1 MNLPS
6 TRTIYNLLR
15 FVVNSERGLVV
26 QGKYKALWLNDENF
40 LEVIDQTKLPF
51 SYETKILKT
60 TDEVVLAIKDMTV
73 RGAGVIGSVAAFG
86 VYTACM
92 EVESYEQ
99 LKEKAELIRESRPT
113 AVNLMWAV
121 DKMMELLKSSQNLVE
136 DAKKYAIE
144 LNDEEAKE
152 SRNIA
157 KHGCDII
164 EDILKKKNKTTI
176 NILTH
181 CNAGWLAVID
191 EGTALAPIY
200 EAKKRGIDV
209 HVWVDETRPRNQG
222 ASLTAWELTQ
232 SGINHTIIA
241 DNTGGHL
248 MQHSM
253 VDMVITGADR
263 VSANGDV
270 ANKIGTYLKAL
281 AAHDNNVPFYV
292 AIPVSTFD
300 FEIKDG
306 VKEIPIELRS
316 ADEVKYMRGVD
327 SEGIVREVLIT
338 PKDSPAINYGFD
350 VTPARLI
357 TGLITDKGVCKA
369 DLQEIE
375 KKFRG

>member
-1 MNLPS
+1 M
-6 TRTIYNLLR
+6 R
-15 FVVNSERGLVV
+15 
-26 QGKYKALWLNDENF
+26 GKYKALWLNDDKF

-51 SYETKILKT
+51 EYETKVLKT
-60 TDEVVLAIKDMTV
+60 TDEIVEAIKDMTV

-86 VYTACM
+86 IYTALR
-92 EVESYEQ
+92 EVKSYEE
-99 LKEKAELIRESRPT
+99 LKQKAKLIRESRPT

-121 DKMMELLKSSQNLVE
+121 DKMMELLKDSNDLVN
-136 DAKKYAIE
+136 DSLKFAIK
-144 LNDEEAKE
+144 LNDDEALE
-152 SRNIA
+152 SEKIA
-157 KHGCDII
+157 KYGCDII
-164 EDILKKKNKTTI
+164 EEILKKKNKTKI

-241 DNTGGHL
+241 DNTGGYL
-248 MQHSM
+248 MQDGQ

-263 VSANGDV
+263 VSASGDV

-281 AAHDNNVPFYV
+281 AAKDNDVPFYV
-292 AIPVSTFD
+292 AIPASTFD
-300 FEIKDG
+300 FDIIDG

-316 ADEVKYMRGVD
+316 EDEVKYIK
-327 SEGIVREVLIT
+327 GIDKNGDVREVLIT

-350 VTPARLI
+350 VTPARLV
-357 TGLITDKGVCKA
+357 TGLITNKGICEANFDKIK
-369 DLQEIE
+369 E
-375 KKFRG
+375 KFNL

>member
-1 MNLPS
+1 M
-6 TRTIYNLLR
+6 
-15 FVVNSERGLVV
+15 
-26 QGKYKALWLNDENF
+26 QGKYRALWLNNENF

-51 SYETKILKT
+51 EYKTKVLKT
-60 TDEVVLAIKDMTV
+60 TDEVVFAIKDMTV

-86 VYTACM
+86 IYTACM
-92 EVESYEQ
+92 EVKNYDE
-99 LKEKAELIRESRPT
+99 LKEKALLIRQSRPT

-121 DKMMELLKSSQNLVE
+121 DKMMNLLKESDSLVE
-136 DAKKYAIE
+136 DSKRFAIE
-144 LNDEEAKE
+144 LNDDEARE
-152 SRNIA
+152 SQKIA
-157 KHGCDII
+157 EYGADII
-164 EDILKKKNKTTI
+164 EDILKNKNKKSI

-200 EAKKRGIDV
+200 EAQKRGIDV

-232 SGINHTIIA
+232 SGVKHTIIA

-248 MQHSM
+248 MQSGE

-281 AAHDNNVPFYV
+281 AADDNGVPFYV
-292 AIPVSTFD
+292 AIPASTFD
-300 FEIKDG
+300 FDIKDG

-316 ADEVKYMRGVD
+316 EDEVKYMKGVD
-327 SEGIVREVLIT
+327 SDGIVREVLIT
-338 PKDSPAINYGFD
+338 PKDSSAINYGFD

-357 TGLITDKGVCKA
+357 TGLITNKGICEADFDKI
-369 DLQEIE
+369 QE
-375 KKFRG
+375 KFKEN

>member
-1 MNLPS
+1 
-6 TRTIYNLLR
+6 
-15 FVVNSERGLVV
+15 V
-26 QGKYKALWLNDENF
+26 QGKYRALWLNDDNF

-51 SYETKILKT
+51 EYVTKVLKT
-60 TDEVVLAIKDMTV
+60 TDEVVEAIKDMTV
-73 RGAGVIGSVAAFG
+73 RGAGVIGSVASFG
-86 VYTACM
+86 IYTACM
-92 EVESYEQ
+92 EVNSYEE
-99 LKEKAELIRESRPT
+99 LKAKALLIRESRPT

-121 DKMMELLKSSQNLVE
+121 DRMMEQLKNSDDLVV
-136 DAKKYAIE
+136 DAKRFAIE
-144 LNDEEAKE
+144 LNDEEAIE
-152 SRNIA
+152 SQNIA
-157 KHGCDII
+157 KYGADII
-164 EDILKKKNKTTI
+164 EEILKDKNKKKI

-222 ASLTAWELTQ
+222 ASLTAWELSE
-232 SGINHTIIA
+232 SGVKHTIIA

-248 MQHSM
+248 MQIGE

-281 AAHDNNVPFYV
+281 SAKDNDIPFYV
-292 AIPVSTFD
+292 AIPASTFD
-300 FEIKDG
+300 FDITDG
-306 VKEIPIELRS
+306 LSGIPIELRS
-316 ADEVKYMRGVD
+316 EDEVKYMRGVD
-327 SEGIVREVLIT
+327 SDGIVREVLIT

-357 TGLITDKGVCKA
+357 TGLITDKGLCEANFDK
-369 DLQEIE
+369 IKE
-375 KKFRG
+375 KFNNPLSEVGL

>member
-1 MNLPS
+1 MN
-6 TRTIYNLLR
+6 
-15 FVVNSERGLVV
+15 
-26 QGKYKALWLNDENF
+26 GKYKALWLNEDKF

-51 SYETKILKT
+51 KYETKVLKT
-60 TDEVVLAIKDMTV
+60 TDEIVEAIKDMTV

-86 VYTACM
+86 IYTACL
-92 EVESYEQ
+92 EVDGDWEALEQ
-99 LKEKAELIRESRPT
+99 KAKLIRESRPT

-121 DKMMELLKSSQNLVE
+121 DKMMELLKDSSDLVS
-136 DAKKYAIE
+136 DALKFTIE
-144 LNDEEAKE
+144 LNDDEALE
-152 SRNIA
+152 SQKIA
-157 KHGCDII
+157 QFGCDII
-164 EDILKKKNKTTI
+164 ENILKAKNKTTI

-248 MQHSM
+248 MQHGM

-281 AAHDNNVPFYV
+281 AALDNDVPFYV
-292 AIPVSTFD
+292 AIPISTFD
-300 FEIKDG
+300 FTIKDG
-306 VKEIPIELRS
+306 VKDIPIELRS
-316 ADEVKYMRGVD
+316 EDEVKYMRGID
-327 SEGIVREVLIT
+327 KDGNLQEVLIT
-338 PKDSPAINYGFD
+338 PKGSPAINYGFD

-357 TGLITDKGVCKA
+357 SGLITNKGVYQANLKNIA
-369 DLQEIE
+369 TLI
-375 KKFRG
+375 

>member
-1 MNLPS
+1 M
-6 TRTIYNLLR
+6 
-15 FVVNSERGLVV
+15 
-26 QGKYKALWLNDENF
+26 QGKYKALWLSDDMFDEC
-40 LEVIDQTKLPF
+40 LEVIDQRQLPF
-51 SYETKILKT
+51 EYDTKYLT
-60 TDEVVLAIKDMTV
+60 DTDEVVTAIKNMTV

-86 VYTACM
+86 IYIAAI
-92 EVESYEQ
+92 EVEGDYEA
-99 LKEKAELIRESRPT
+99 LKEKAALIRESRPT

-121 DKMMELLKSSQNLVE
+121 DKMMELLKESDNLVE
-136 DAKKYAIE
+136 DARKFAIK
-144 LNDEEAKE
+144 LNDEEALE
-152 SRNIA
+152 SQKIA
-157 KHGCDII
+157 QIGCDII
-164 EDILKKKNKTTI
+164 EDILKKSGKTRI

-200 EAKKRGIDV
+200 EAKRRGIDV

-232 SGINHTIIA
+232 SGVNHTIIA

-248 MQHSM
+248 MQIGE
-253 VDMVITGADR
+253 VDMVIVGADR

-281 AAHDNNVPFYV
+281 AAYDNGVPFYV
-292 AIPVSTFD
+292 AIPESTFD

-316 ADEVKYMRGVD
+316 ADEVRYIKGVD
-327 SEGIVREVLIT
+327 EDGVVREVLIT

-350 VTPARLI
+350 ITPARLI
-357 TGLITDKGVCKA
+357 TGLITNKGVCEA
-369 DLQEIE
+369 DFDKIQE
-375 KKFRG
+375 KFRG

>member
-1 MNLPS
+1 M
-6 TRTIYNLLR
+6 
-15 FVVNSERGLVV
+15 
-26 QGKYKALWLNDENF
+26 QGKYKALWINEDKY

-51 SYETKILKT
+51 EYETKVLKT
-60 TDEVVLAIKDMTV
+60 TDEVVTAIKDMTV

-86 VYTACM
+86 IYTACM
-92 EVESYEQ
+92 EVDSYEK
-99 LKEKAELIRESRPT
+99 LKEKAKLIRDSRPT

-121 DKMMELLKSSQNLVE
+121 DLMMEKLKDSTDLIN
-136 DAKKYAIE
+136 DALAYSIE
-144 LNDEEAKE
+144 LNDKEALE
-152 SRNIA
+152 SENIA
-157 KHGCDII
+157 KYGADII
-164 EDILKKKNKTTI
+164 EDILKRTGKTKI

-200 EAKKRGIDV
+200 EAKRRGIDV

-222 ASLTAWELTQ
+222 ASLTAWELTKGGV
-232 SGINHTIIA
+232 SHTIIA

-248 MQHSM
+248 MQHRE

-281 AAHDNNVPFYV
+281 AAFDNNIPFYV

-300 FEIKDG
+300 FDIRDG
-306 VKEIPIELRS
+306 VKEIPIETRS
-316 ADEVKYMRGVD
+316 EDEVKYMRGVD
-327 SEGIVREVLIT
+327 KRGEVKEVLIT
-338 PKDSPAINYGFD
+338 PKDSPALNYGFD

-357 TGLITDKGVCKA
+357 TGLITNKGVCRA
-369 DLQEIE
+369 DYNEI
-375 KKFRG
+375 KTKFIG

>member
-1 MNLPS
+1 M
-6 TRTIYNLLR
+6 
-15 FVVNSERGLVV
+15 
-26 QGKYKALWLNDENF
+26 QGKYKALWLNDEKF

-51 SYETKILKT
+51 EYETKVLKT
-60 TDEVVLAIKDMTV
+60 TDEIVTAIKDMTV

-86 VYTACM
+86 IYTACM
-92 EVESYEQ
+92 EVDSYEE
-99 LKEKAELIRESRPT
+99 LKIKANEIRESRPT

-121 DKMMELLKSSQNLVE
+121 DIMMEKLKSSTDLVN
-136 DAKKYAIE
+136 DALKFAIE
-144 LNDEEAKE
+144 LNDKEALE
-152 SRNIA
+152 SIA
-157 KHGCDII
+157 IANYGCDIM
-164 EDILKKKNKTTI
+164 EKILKEKNKTKI
-176 NILTH
+176 NVLTH

-200 EAKKRGIDV
+200 EAKKRGIDI

-232 SGINHTIIA
+232 SGIDHTIIA

-248 MQHSM
+248 MQHGF

-263 VSANGDV
+263 VSASGDV

-281 AAHDNNVPFYV
+281 AAKDNNIPFYV

-300 FEIKDG
+300 FDLKDG

-316 ADEVKYMRGVD
+316 EDEVKYIKGVAKD
-327 SEGIVREVLIT
+327 GTVQEVLIT

-350 VTPARLI
+350 VTPARLV
-357 TGLITDKGVCKA
+357 TGLITNRGVVEA
-369 DLQEIE
+369 DLDKIT
-375 KKFRG
+375 KKFLG

>member
-1 MNLPS
+1 M
-6 TRTIYNLLR
+6 
-15 FVVNSERGLVV
+15 
-26 QGKYKALWLNDENF
+26 QGKYKALWLNDDNF

-51 SYETKILKT
+51 SYETKVLKT
-60 TDEVVLAIKDMTV
+60 TDEIVTAIKDMTV

-86 VYTACM
+86 IYTASM
-92 EVESYEQ
+92 EVESYSKLQ
-99 LKEKAELIRESRPT
+99 EKAKLIRESRPT

-121 DKMMELLKSSQNLVE
+121 DKMMELLKDSSNLVL
-136 DAKKYAIE
+136 DAKAHAIK
-144 LNDEEAKE
+144 LNDDEAKE
-152 SRNIA
+152 SQKIA
-157 KHGCDII
+157 SYGCDII
-164 EDILKKKNKTTI
+164 EDILKKKKKTKI

-248 MQHSM
+248 MQIGE

-281 AAHDNNVPFYV
+281 AAKDNDVPFYV
-292 AIPVSTFD
+292 AIPASTFD
-300 FEIKDG
+300 FEIRDG

-316 ADEVKYMRGVD
+316 EDEVKYMRGVD
-327 SEGIVREVLIT
+327 CDGVVREVLIT

-357 TGLITDKGVCKA
+357 TSLITDKGICEA
-369 DLQEIE
+369 DFEKIE
-375 KKFRG
+375 EKFRG